1 MVEMVFQQSAR
12 KKVIVWLVAIF
23 VAAGAVIVHMIA
35 WHNNG
40 MHLEMFQWPETG
52 KGYLTALY
60 NLVVMLVLG
69 VLLGVLLDRIGNL
82 VGRGEGEKNA
92 PGEEETDGQN

>member
-1 MVEMVFQQSAR
+1 MSSR
-12 KKVIVWLVAIF
+12 KKAAVWVAVLF
-23 VAAGAVIVHMIA
+23 VAAGAVIVHMFA

-69 VLLGVLLDRIGNL
+69 GLLGVLMDRVGSL
-82 VGRGEGEKNA
+82 VGRSEGEKNT
-92 PGEEETDGQN
+92 PGEDETDNQH

>member
-1 MVEMVFQQSAR
+1 MSSR
-12 KKVIVWLVAIF
+12 KKTAVWVLALF
-23 VAAGAVIVHMIA
+23 VASGLVIVHMIT

-40 MHLEMFQWPETG
+40 MHLEMFQWPATG

-69 VLLGVLLDRIGNL
+69 VLLGVLMYRVGSL
-82 VGRGEGEKNA
+82 VGRGKGEKNT
-92 PGEEETDGQN
+92 PGEEETPHSQH

>member
-1 MVEMVFQQSAR
+1 MSYR
-12 KKVIVWLVAIF
+12 KKAIVWVVALF
-23 VAAGAVIVHMIA
+23 VATGVVIAHMFA
-35 WHNNG
+35 WHSNG

-69 VLLGVLLDRIGNL
+69 VLLGVLLDRVGSL
-82 VGRGEGEKNA
+82 VRRGEGDKNT
-92 PGEEETDGQN
+92 PDEEETDNSTDGV